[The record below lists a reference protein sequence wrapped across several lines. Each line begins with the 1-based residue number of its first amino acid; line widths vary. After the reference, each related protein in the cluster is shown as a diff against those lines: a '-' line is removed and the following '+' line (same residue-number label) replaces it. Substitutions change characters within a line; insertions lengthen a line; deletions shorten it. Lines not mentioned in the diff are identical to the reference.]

1 MLEDELQRIGES
13 KIAPLSLPY
22 FDTRLGEPQW
32 FAAYVNSRHEKA
44 VVRQLDERCVESFLP
59 LYQATHRWKNG
70 RHQVQLPLFPGYV
83 FVRLASPERSKVL
96 QVPGVSY
103 IVSNHGIPT
112 PLPHLEIE
120 ALRNALKHGVVAQPY
135 PYLKIGTR
143 VEVRKG
149 PMEGVVGVLQRWRGQ
164 YRVVISVDLIM
175 QSVAVEVDVSDVAPI
190 RSLASHRA

>member
-1 MLEDELQRIGES
+1 MLEDEIQRIGES
-13 KIAPLSLPY
+13 EVAPLSLAY
-22 FDTRLGEPQW
+22 FDTGCSEPQW

-44 VVRQLDERCVESFLP
+44 VVRQLDDRCVESFLP

-83 FVRLASPERSKVL
+83 FVRLESAERSKVL
-96 QVPGVSY
+96 QVPGVNY

-112 PLPHLEIE
+112 PLPHVEIE
-120 ALRNALKHGVVAQPY
+120 ALRSALRGGVVAQPY

-143 VEVRKG
+143 VVIRKG
-149 PMEGVVGVLQRWRGQ
+149 PLEGVVGVLQRWRGQ

-175 QSVAVEVDVSDVAPI
+175 QSVAVEVDVSDVAAL
-190 RSLASHRA
+190 RNS